1 MGAQLMRWVYRPI
14 DAWPGQLLRDSD
26 RKCTPFRA
34 KFSATLE
41 LLESELEHLG
51 AGEAV
56 IQLAVEPQD
65 LRRDGLPRA
74 GTRPQHPGVILSFES
89 RHGPLRYF
97 TDAFKACWL
106 NDGEGW
112 HANLR
117 AIALGL
123 QDLRRLD
130 RYGIGRRG
138 EQYTGW
144 AQLPP
149 GTPMGA
155 PNGQMTVE
163 QAAVLLCEAT
173 ADDVGE
179 DPGDVERVMG
189 VATSLWREAA
199 KKHHPDAGGDPEYFR
214 RLTEAKDLLVGRG
227 GRQ

>member
-1 MGAQLMRWVYRPI
+1 VSVTWIYRPI
-14 DAWPGQLLRDSD
+14 DAWPGELTKD

-34 KFSATLE
+34 KFGSTLD
-41 LLESELEHLG
+41 LLTSELEHLG
-51 AGEAV
+51 AREAV
-56 IQLAVEPQD
+56 IQLALDPQD

-74 GTRPQHPGVILSFES
+74 GARPDHPGVILSFES
-89 RHGPLRYF
+89 YHGPLRYF
-97 TDAFKACWL
+97 TDAFKACWA

-149 GTPMGA
+149 GQPMGPA
-155 PNGQMTVE
+155 VKMTVE
-163 QAAVLLCEAT
+163 
-173 ADDVGE
+173 
-179 DPGDVERVMG
+179 
-189 VATSLWREAA
+189 EAA
-199 KKHHPDAGGDPEYFR
+199 RILADAYPAGASAEEILEELQDEDRPFLRDAYRMGTKRLHPDQGGDPEAFR
-214 RLTEAKDLLVGRG
+214 RLSEARDLLTAMGRS
-227 GRQ
+227 R